1 MMTIYTNHFYHKV
14 TVAVT
19 GTTVMMTIYTN
30 HFYHKVTV
38 AVTQSGTILMTAS
51 ILTTATQTTL
61 GTSHW
66 FKYQQACDMK
76 KV

>member
-38 AVTQSGTILMTAS
+38 AVTVRHNCHDDNL
-51 ILTTATQTTL
+51 
-61 GTSHW
+61 H
-66 FKYQQACDMK
+66 
-76 KV
+76 